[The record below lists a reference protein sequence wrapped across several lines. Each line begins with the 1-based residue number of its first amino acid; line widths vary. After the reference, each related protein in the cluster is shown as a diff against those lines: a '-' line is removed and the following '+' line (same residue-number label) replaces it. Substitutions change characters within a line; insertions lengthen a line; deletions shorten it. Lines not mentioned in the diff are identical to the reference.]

1 MNWPSDI
8 ARTGALE
15 IAVRQI
21 IQESD
26 TGYTTPVSSKSLSE
40 DTVSYLRFLYDV
52 LIYLEKYNSDQVSL
66 SDEIQTSASKGFGY
80 LLIKSLQE
88 FKTLGRKTRSKLV
101 RRIVASINKNKQL
114 GDFPQLSV
122 LSREFIQNQIDES
135 RRRITK
141 SKEVLKLEKGKAE
154 ELKHLCFCPEK
165 FNFIKK
171 ERLFS
176 LFPNYGFTRQHVTI
190 DSVQFRATVQ
200 HVTKKLKVKFS
211 DFYDDPGEDDN
222 SNLYISRQFA
232 KIFDFAKVRLK
243 LDDTTGRP
251 VQN

>member
-1 MNWPSDI
+1 
-8 ARTGALE
+8 
-15 IAVRQI
+15 
-21 IQESD
+21 
-26 TGYTTPVSSKSLSE
+26 
-40 DTVSYLRFLYDV
+40 
-52 LIYLEKYNSDQVSL
+52 
-66 SDEIQTSASKGFGY
+66 
-80 LLIKSLQE
+80 
-88 FKTLGRKTRSKLV
+88 
-101 RRIVASINKNKQL
+101 
-114 GDFPQLSV
+114 LSV
-122 LSREFIQNQIDES
+122 LSREFIKNQIDES

-165 FNFIKK
+165 FTFIKK

-200 HVTKKLKVKFS
+200 HVTKRLKVKFS

-222 SNLYISRQFA
+222 RNLYISRQFA

-251 VQN
+251 VQNQDILFTNYTTTNGYDVSIVFSRRTTEHDSLPNLDYTDFDKEDLDIFHLWGSDPGITSIYVSNDGSDKESHQVRSYSTAEFYCRAGFKKKKPTRCAKDR